1 MRKSKTRHLFDTK
14 ILLNNIEKVIQIGL
28 NDILSNYIERYTLLE
43 KTHKKIMKLSSVVYR
58 ITKTKHLLKSD
69 PDESESDESDESD
82 ESEESDESKSKTKVY
97 NDNQISDFEKKLE
110 KLEKNYNLI
119 ISILDEIFNKI
130 NCFNNDFK
138 DIKEIMTKNNKNIT
152 VENSFID
159 KSSENENIQFLIQED
174 NQSLKSND
182 FNPITLLNLNNIQD
196 EEQEEE
202 EEEEDEE
209 ERQVRTLSF

>member
-138 DIKEIMTKNNKNIT
+138 DIK
-152 VENSFID
+152 
-159 KSSENENIQFLIQED
+159 
-174 NQSLKSND
+174 
-182 FNPITLLNLNNIQD
+182 
-196 EEQEEE
+196 
-202 EEEEDEE
+202 
-209 ERQVRTLSF
+209 

>member
-97 NDNQISDFEKKLE
+97 NDNQISDFEK
-110 KLEKNYNLI
+110 
-119 ISILDEIFNKI
+119 IFTTDWN
-130 NCFNNDFK
+130 
-138 DIKEIMTKNNKNIT
+138 
-152 VENSFID
+152 
-159 KSSENENIQFLIQED
+159 FL
-174 NQSLKSND
+174 
-182 FNPITLLNLNNIQD
+182 F
-196 EEQEEE
+196 
-202 EEEEDEE
+202 
-209 ERQVRTLSF
+209 